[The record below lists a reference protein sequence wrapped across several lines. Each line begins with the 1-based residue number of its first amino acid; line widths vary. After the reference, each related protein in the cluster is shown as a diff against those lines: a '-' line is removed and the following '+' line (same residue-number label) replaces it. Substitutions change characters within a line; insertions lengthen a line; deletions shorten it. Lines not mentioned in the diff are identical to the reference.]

1 MRERGGRISRS
12 AAVAL
17 LASAVLSAR
26 CASGP
31 APAPA
36 DAVSGADLV
45 GEWGIQI
52 KLMERPLDGTLRF
65 TQEGRALL
73 GSFIDDLG
81 NQSELQKLSVGAGK
95 ISWEMD
101 AREGPISAKG
111 TIQGTIM
118 SGKMKLK
125 RSGEEA
131 TSGFGIGPGGLPTA
145 GRRVGEPDSFSWT
158 AIKRVEGKPGET
170 PPPPPPPQ

>member
-1 MRERGGRISRS
+1 MRKRGCGISRG

-17 LASAVLSAR
+17 LAAAVLAAG

-36 DAVSGADLV
+36 DAVSGVALV

-52 KLMERPLDGTLRF
+52 KLMAHPFDGTLRF
-65 TQEGRALL
+65 TREGRSLL
-73 GSFIDDLG
+73 GSFIDDHG
-81 NQSELQKLSVGAGK
+81 NQSELQKLSVGDGK

-101 AREGPISAKG
+101 AREGTLSAKG

-125 RSGEEA
+125 RSHDEA
-131 TSGFGIGPGGLPTA
+131 TTGFGIGPGGMPTA
-145 GRRVGEPDSFSWT
+145 GRRVGEPDSYTWT
-158 AIKRVEGKPGET
+158 AIKREEGTPGEA
-170 PPPPPPPQ
+170 PAPPPPPQ